1 MNDRG
6 GLDPEDRVK
15 LATWYHVTNL
25 LDEYHMLA
33 FDPMYQRGLGWFA
46 SRRDKEMRKNK
57 LKALLISRDRL
68 VAKWEKELG
77 PKWRDDLLQQD

>member
-1 MNDRG
+1 MSAERE
-6 GLDPEDRVK
+6 LDADDRVK

-25 LDEYHMLA
+25 LAEYHMFA

-46 SRRDKEMRKNK
+46 SLRDKEMRETK
-57 LKALLISRDRL
+57 LKALLSSQQRL

-77 PKWRDDLLQQD
+77 PNWRDALIQQD

>member
-1 MNDRG
+1 MSGQNE
-6 GLDPEDRVK
+6 LDADDRVK

-33 FDPMYQRGLGWFA
+33 FDPMYQRGLKLFA
-46 SRRDKEMRKNK
+46 SKQDREMRENK
-57 LKALLISRDRL
+57 LKALLTSRARL

-77 PKWRDDLLQQD
+77 PKWRDELLQQD